1 MRLKSALP
9 VIASALV
16 AVIVVA
22 VTGILSLT
30 SGEDNVVQASS
41 SSAKTI
47 AKIQESVFP
56 KDKVIDVKIT
66 MDEADFQDMLDNAS
80 AEEMKTA
87 SVEYNGIKV
96 DNIGIRT
103 KGNLSLRSVVNTD
116 SERYSFKLSF
126 DEYVSNQTLYGISKI
141 NLNNNYSDSS
151 YMREFLTYELA
162 ETMGL
167 PTPGYSYVNLYV
179 NGELR
184 GCYLAVEQIDTAYLE
199 RNFGNSYG
207 ALYKAEMSGNGGDLA
222 WYGNDI
228 DSYGGLVQ
236 KSETSNG
243 DVLLDML
250 DELNN
255 GSDYE
260 SVLDVEEALKYIAL
274 NVVTVNWDS
283 YLGSNKQ
290 NYYLYENDGVFSVLP
305 WDYNMAF
312 GGGPGGTSILIDE
325 PTQGSLSERPL
336 IAKLLAVD
344 EYKEKYHEI
353 IQTAIEGYLSDDNF
367 KARVQELS
375 ELISSSVEQDPTAFY
390 TYEQYQ
396 SGVQSL
402 ISTNASTVQNIA
414 GQLDGSIA
422 STNDGNGSGGGM
434 GGFGGGGRGERGMK
448 GQHNNTTNT
457 NTDTEQTDSTN
468 KTQVQSA
475 EGNSTV
481 SLNVSANGQAGEVVT
496 AAAVQSTST
505 TDSTAVPNNNGTPP
519 ALPSGEQGNTNG
531 GPPALPN
538 GEQPDGNAPPAL
550 PNGEQA
556 DGQTAAQGT
565 EQDTQTDTEQP
576 AQDEQQ
582 SQQNQQGQDTQQMP
596 EGFDP
601 TQNGQQGNMQPPS
614 NFDPSQMGG
623 QGGMQRPDGNGGGFG
638 GGGFGNMGDMAGR
651 PGQAASQGSMT
662 EAITVVIAIAVLILA
677 SLFVVFFRR
686 RH

>member
-375 ELISSSVEQDPTAFY
+375 ELLSSSVEQDPTAFY

-596 EGFDP
+596 GGFDP

>member
-457 NTDTEQTDSTN
+457 NTDTEQTDNTN